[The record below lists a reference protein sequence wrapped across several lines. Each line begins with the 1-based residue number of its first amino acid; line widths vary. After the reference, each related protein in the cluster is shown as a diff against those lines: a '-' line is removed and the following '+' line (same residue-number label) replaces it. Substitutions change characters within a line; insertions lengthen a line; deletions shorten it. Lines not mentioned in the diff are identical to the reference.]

1 MHSLSEV
8 GSGWLLVV
16 QRVSQSGRD
25 NTMMSTF
32 SDYLDGDEEDGDD
45 DYIDDVNQY
54 IVTI

>member
-1 MHSLSEV
+1 MHSLSEA

-16 QRVSQSGRD
+16 QGVSQSGRD